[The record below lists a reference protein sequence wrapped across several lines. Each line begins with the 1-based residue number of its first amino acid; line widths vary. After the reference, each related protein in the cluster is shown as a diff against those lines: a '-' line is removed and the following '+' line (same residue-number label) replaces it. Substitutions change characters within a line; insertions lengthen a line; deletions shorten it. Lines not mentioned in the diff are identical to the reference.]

1 MRTKIYFDEGT
12 KGFLLLVLISQLF
25 FTNGI
30 ILFLGMIIFFML
42 INVLQQPYKPSVFTI
57 MLFYHFLQI
66 SAGIWESNYLNQDIN
81 YRSPS
86 SEYATVA
93 SYIGLLFLFLPVV
106 YYQNKLPALSLNI
119 LKKHADRI
127 SIEKTFK
134 AYVIGFFAMNALS
147 GVAFFIPSLAQIII
161 SLTNIKWFLFLL
173 FGFQSILKNRKRKEF
188 YIFCALEFVIGF
200 YSYFSEFKTI
210 IFFILFLFLCLL
222 AVVRFNKMMVFAVG
236 LTVMFFA
243 GVFWTSVKGEYRSF
257 LNKGSK
263 SQTVQVEKGEAL
275 NKLLE
280 LSEKQNSNSFSDAI
294 ESFLDRL
301 QYTYHLAK
309 TMDRVPAVIP
319 HQNGSNWSNTIVFVL
334 TPRIIDPNKGTYDAS
349 VKASKY
355 SGIQYSGVK
364 RGVSVSLGYFADGY
378 IDFGYVGM
386 FIPLLILGFIYGS
399 TYYYFIRK
407 SSNNFI
413 FNYAVVGALYMEL
426 FSFESD
432 NIFVIGRLYDNLM
445 VFVILKIFFF
455 PKLMAY
461 ISMPKKTIEITETA

>member
-1 MRTKIYFDEGT
+1 MKTKIYFDDASR
-12 KGFLLLVLISQLF
+12 GFLLLVLISQLF

-30 ILFLGMIIFFML
+30 VLFVGMIIFFLL
-42 INVLQQPYKPSVFTI
+42 INVIQQPYKPSVFTI

-66 SAGIWESNYLNQDIN
+66 SAGIWESNYLDKDIN

-86 SEYATVA
+86 TEYATIA
-93 SYIGLLFLFLPVV
+93 AYIGLLFLFLPII
-106 YYQNKLPALSLNI
+106 YFQNKLPALTLSM

-127 SIEKTFK
+127 AIDKTFRV
-134 AYVIGFFAMNALS
+134 YVIGFFAMNALT
-147 GVAFFIPSLAQIII
+147 GIAFLIPPLTQIIV

-173 FGFQSILKNRKRKEF
+173 FGLQSIIKNRMRKEF
-188 YIFCALEFVIGF
+188 YIFCGLEFAMGF

-210 IFFILFLFLCLL
+210 IFFVLFLLLCML
-222 AVVRFNKMMVFAVG
+222 AVVRFNKMMIFVASVAI
-236 LTVMFFA
+236 MFFA

-257 LNKGSK
+257 VNKGSNT
-263 SQTVQVEKGEAL
+263 QTVQVEKGEAL

-280 LSEKQNSNSFSDAI
+280 LSDKQNSNSFSEAI

-309 TMDRVPAVIP
+309 TMDRVPSVIP
-319 HQNGSNWSNTIVFVL
+319 HQDGANWGNTLIFIF
-334 TPRIIDPNKGTYDAS
+334 TPRILNPNKGTYDAS

-355 SGIQYSGVK
+355 TGIQYSGAK

-386 FIPLLILGFIYGS
+386 FLPLLILGFIYGS

-407 SSNNFI
+407 SSDNFI

-432 NIFVIGRLYDNLM
+432 NIFVMGRLYVNLL
-445 VFVILKIFFF
+445 VFLILRRFFF

-461 ISMPKKTIEITETA
+461 ISMPKKTIEKTETV

>member
-30 ILFLGMIIFFML
+30 ILFSGLVIFFIL

-66 SAGIWESNYLNQDIN
+66 SAGIWQSNYLGEDIN

-86 SEYATVA
+86 TQNATIA
-93 SYIGLLFLFLPVV
+93 AYTGLLFLFLPIV
-106 YYQNKLPALSLNI
+106 YYQNKIPALSLNA

-127 SIEKTFK
+127 SIDKTFRV
-134 AYVIGFFAMNALS
+134 YIIGFFAINALT
-147 GVAFFIPSLAQIII
+147 GIAFFVPSLTQIIF
-161 SLTNIKWFLFLL
+161 SLGNIKWFLFLL

-188 YIFCALEFVIGF
+188 YIVCALEFIIGF
-200 YSYFSEFKTI
+200 SGYFSEFKTI
-210 IFFILFLFLCLL
+210 IFFVLFLLLSML
-222 AVVRFNKMMVFAVG
+222 AVVRFNGMMVFVFG
-236 LTVMFFA
+236 VVIMFIG

-257 LNKGSK
+257 LNKGSR

-280 LSEKQNSNSFSDAI
+280 LSDKQNSNSFRDAI
-294 ESFLDRL
+294 DGFLDRL

-319 HQNGSNWSNTIVFVL
+319 HQNGSNWGNTIVFVL
-334 TPRIIDPNKGTYDAS
+334 TPRIIDANKGTYDAS

-432 NIFVIGRLYDNLM
+432 NIFVAGRLYVNLM
-445 VFVILKIFFF
+445 VFFILKVFFF